1 MSIITVSRQYG
12 SLGKEI
18 AERLASELGYKFLD
32 KKSLESQYGKFGIPD
47 VSFEKY
53 DEKSPGF
60 FEYFKSGKDRYLRY
74 LKTTVFENS
83 KDGNCVICGRG
94 SQLILKNIPGV
105 LHIRIVSSMESRIKH
120 VSETLKC
127 DPKSAEKII
136 QHNDKDRSGF
146 HKFFFEHNWKDLSL
160 YDLVINTDNI
170 SIDSTVETIKTL
182 NKCKCLNSDPD
193 ELKKRLEDKFIAQEV
208 IIALQYEHN
217 IPIDILDVECLDGAV
232 TIKGTVTVEQ
242 NIEQCVEVAM
252 KVKGV
257 ISVDPE
263 IYFITNYMGY

>member
-18 AERLASELGYKFLD
+18 AERLAAELGYKFLD

-83 KDGNCVICGRG
+83 KDGTCVICGRG
-94 SQLILKNIPGV
+94 GQLILRGIPGV
-105 LHIRIVSSMESRIKH
+105 LHIRIVSSMETRINH

-127 DPKSAEKII
+127 DKKNAEKII
-136 QHNDKDRSGF
+136 IHNDRDRSGF
-146 HKFFFEHNWKDLSL
+146 HKFFFEHNWKDMDL
-160 YDLVINTDNI
+160 YDVIINTDNI
-170 SIDSTVETIKTL
+170 GLDSTVETIKTL
-182 NKCKCLNSDPD
+182 NKCKCLNYDPD
-193 ELKKRLEDKFIAQEV
+193 ELKQKLEDKFIAQEV

-217 IPIDILDVECLDGAV
+217 IPIDILDVECEKGAV

-242 NIEQCVEVAM
+242 NIEQCKETAM

-257 ISVDPE
+257 KSVDPE

>member
-18 AERLASELGYKFLD
+18 AERLAEELGYKFLD
-32 KKSLESQYGKFGIPD
+32 KKSLEAQYGKFGIPD

-60 FEYFKSGKDRYLRY
+60 FEYFKSGKDRYVRY
-74 LKTTVFENS
+74 LKTTIFENS
-83 KDGNCVICGRG
+83 KSGNCVICGRG
-94 SQLILKNIPGV
+94 GQMILRGLPGV
-105 LHIRIVSSMESRIKH
+105 LHIRIVSSIESRIEH
-120 VSETLKC
+120 VSKALKC
-127 DPKSAEKII
+127 DKKNAEKII
-136 QHNDKDRSGF
+136 HHNDKDRSGF
-146 HKFFFEHNWKDLSL
+146 HKFFFEHNWKDSLL
-160 YDLVINTDNI
+160 YDIVINTDNL

-182 NKCKCLNSDPD
+182 NKCKCLDYDPD
-193 ELKKRLEDKFIAQEV
+193 VLKQKLEDKFLAQEV
-208 IIALQYEHN
+208 IIALQYKHN
-217 IPIDILDVECLDGAV
+217 IPIDILDVICENGAV

-242 NIEQCVEVAM
+242 NIEQCKEVAL

-257 ISVDPE
+257 KSVDPE